1 MFKGLQETKI
11 KKIKNKK
18 KKKMIHGYDSI
29 QPAAMKLKRGNSQ
42 NLLLHKKRQTQG
54 QLRQHGFQP
63 NSYNPT
69 NQPRQ

>member
-1 MFKGLQETKI
+1 
-11 KKIKNKK
+11 
-18 KKKMIHGYDSI
+18 MIHGYDSI
-29 QPAAMKLKRGNSQ
+29 QPDAMKLKRGNSQ

-69 NQPRQ
+69 NQPRQWPAFSGKVFGKKKKLVN